1 MLADFSFSQAQK
13 GGSDSRA
20 AFEMELLRGFLR
32 QYMALRA
39 LVDPRIVGDG
49 NNGFENKLSAR

>member
-1 MLADFSFSQAQK
+1 MLADFSFSQTQK
-13 GGSDSRA
+13 AALPRA